1 MMDRRK
7 AGRQPGP
14 GVCRMSDVVVC
25 GMSEAGVCRLAE
37 AGVCRLAEAGVCR
50 LAEEKLLCVGW
61 GQLSWTPGPVV

>member
-37 AGVCRLAEAGVCR
+37 AGVCRLAE
-50 LAEEKLLCVGW
+50 EKLLCVGW